1 MPGCNPKTHCA
12 VADAVNESR
21 EPRVA
26 DDAQCSAGRTH
37 GRRRWIVFRLEE
49 NRFDDIHE
57 IPPIPHAMPLR
68 LKRCRCATYA
78 VGKVGA
84 SSHQMTR
91 GEKQRDNQEK
101 ADSAGDSGCTMK
113 RFLLAILRRAKAGQS
128 YVCAVMAGLVPVIQV
143 LPIRRH

>member
-1 MPGCNPKTHCA
+1 MPSA
-12 VADAVNESR
+12 VPGAHM
-21 EPRVA
+21 
-26 DDAQCSAGRTH
+26 AGAGGSCFAWKRI
-37 GRRRWIVFRLEE
+37 GS
-49 NRFDDIHE
+49 DDIHE
-57 IPPIPHAMPLR
+57 IPPLPHAMPLR

>member
-1 MPGCNPKTHCA
+1 MPSA
-12 VADAVNESR
+12 VPGAHM
-21 EPRVA
+21 
-26 DDAQCSAGRTH
+26 AGAGGSCFAWKRI
-37 GRRRWIVFRLEE
+37 GS
-49 NRFDDIHE
+49 DDIHE

-113 RFLLAILRRAKAGQS
+113 RFLLAILRRGEGRPSSAVSPTAG
-128 YVCAVMAGLVPVIQV
+128 VGP
-143 LPIRRH
+143 R

>member
-1 MPGCNPKTHCA
+1 MWSFTLMATICPGAT
-12 VADAVNESR
+12 
-21 EPRVA
+21 PR
-26 DDAQCSAGRTH
+26 RTA
-37 GRRRWIVFRLEE
+37 RWPTLWIVFRLEE

-57 IPPIPHAMPLR
+57 IPPIPHAVPLR
-68 LKRCRCATYA
+68 LKRFRFATYA

-143 LPIRRH
+143 LPFDVTETRMPAPS